1 MSQPLTLLS
10 DDERML
16 REAVTHLKR
25 PTSLET
31 IYFVLFD
38 AKALA
43 AFENELRAMS
53 ERGDLNDM
61 PVGS

>member
-1 MSQPLTLLS
+1 
-10 DDERML
+10 ML
-16 REAVTHLKR
+16 REAVEHLKR

-43 AFENELRAMS
+43 TFEKELRLMS
-53 ERGDLNDM
+53 ERGDLNDT
-61 PVGS
+61 PVSSS